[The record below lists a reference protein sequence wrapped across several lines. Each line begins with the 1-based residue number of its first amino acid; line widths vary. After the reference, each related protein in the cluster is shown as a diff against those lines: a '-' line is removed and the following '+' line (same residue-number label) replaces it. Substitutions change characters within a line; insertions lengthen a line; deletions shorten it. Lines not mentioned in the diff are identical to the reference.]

1 MRNRELLYRKLETL
15 DHTLINLQRIVN
27 TQEPIESY
35 RANIVKAQ
43 GIADDIRTMI
53 EREPRSH
60 QEQNTS
66 LR

>member
-1 MRNRELLYRKLETL
+1 MRNRELIYRKLETL

-35 RANIVKAQ
+35 RININRAQ
-43 GIADDIRTMI
+43 SIADDIRTMI

-60 QEQNTS
+60 EEHNS
-66 LR
+66 SIR